1 MLKFCWPMMLVGVIG
16 VVACQGGA
24 VAAPS
29 PTVTFVFAPRACSSI
44 VPVQFLIDGFQV
56 GTDTFKVAVAGGDHL
71 TSRGFATSPG
81 QHVLSARTDTYAWA
95 ETTVTLFAGQA
106 YTDSLPFYCS

>member
-1 MLKFCWPMMLVGVIG
+1 MLRVFQSVILVGAIG
-16 VVACQGGA
+16 AVACQSGA

-29 PTVTFVFAPRACSSI
+29 PVVTFAFAPRACSSV
-44 VPVQFLIDGFQV
+44 VPVQFLIDGLQV
-56 GTDTFKVAVAGGDHL
+56 GTDTFRVAVAGGDHL

-81 QHVLSARTDTYAWA
+81 QHVLSARTATYAWA

>member
-1 MLKFCWPMMLVGVIG
+1 MILVGANGI
-16 VVACQGGA
+16 VACQSGA

-29 PTVTFVFAPRACSSI
+29 PTVTFAFAPRACSSI
-44 VPVQFLIDGFQV
+44 VPVQFLIDGLQV
-56 GTDTFKVAVAGGDHL
+56 GTDTFRVAVAGGDHL

-81 QHVLSARTDTYAWA
+81 LHVLSARTDRYTWA
-95 ETTVTLFAGQA
+95 DTTVTLLAGQA